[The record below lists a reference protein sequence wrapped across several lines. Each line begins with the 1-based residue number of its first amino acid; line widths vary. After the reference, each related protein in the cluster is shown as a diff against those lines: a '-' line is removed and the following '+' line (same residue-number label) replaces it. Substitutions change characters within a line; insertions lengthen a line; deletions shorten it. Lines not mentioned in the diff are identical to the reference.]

1 MWNPDLDTRKLVE
14 EFINNYYGEA
24 APYIQQYFDLS
35 HAQINND
42 TELGIYIDDRN
53 PLYTNEFIAESTQIL
68 DQAKQ
73 AVAESSDEVRHRVDL
88 VALQMDYMQLM
99 RNPLEARENG
109 TYDRFCDFIRKHNV
123 LVNEYTSVEEFIDI
137 YNKVISG
144 QITIDEIVQMITQRW
159 IEQAG

>member
-1 MWNPDLDTRKLVE
+1 
-14 EFINNYYGEA
+14 
-24 APYIQQYFDLS
+24 
-35 HAQINND
+35 
-42 TELGIYIDDRN
+42 
-53 PLYTNEFIAESTQIL
+53 
-68 DQAKQ
+68 
-73 AVAESSDEVRHRVDL
+73 
-88 VALQMDYMQLM
+88 MDYMQLM

-137 YNKVISG
+137 YNKLISG